1 MKHHIMECLEY
12 GPPDTILLH
21 HGTNDLRSEEPAEKI
36 ASNIINVAFS
46 AKNKN
51 TVYVSGLIVRNGK
64 YNRKGKEVNVVL
76 KKKCNNK
83 NLSLID
89 NRNINPRMLNKS
101 GLHLN

>member
-1 MKHHIMECLEY
+1 MKHHIMGCLED

-36 ASNIINVAFS
+36 ASNIINVVFS

-51 TVYVSGLIVRNGK
+51 TVYVSGLIVRNDK
-64 YNRKGKEVNVVL
+64 HRMGKEVNVVL

-89 NRNINPRMLNKS
+89 NRNINPCMLNKS

>member
-1 MKHHIMECLEY
+1 MKHHIMECLED
-12 GPPDTILLH
+12 GPPDTIPLH

-36 ASNIINVAFS
+36 ASNIINVVFS

-51 TVYVSGLIVRNGK
+51 TVYVSGLIVRNDK
-64 YNRKGKEVNVVL
+64 HRMGKEVNVVL

-89 NRNINPRMLNKS
+89 NRNINPCMLNKS

>member
-1 MKHHIMECLEY
+1 MKHHIMECLED

-36 ASNIINVAFS
+36 ASNIINVVFS

-51 TVYVSGLIVRNGK
+51 TVYVSGLIVRNDK
-64 YNRKGKEVNVVL
+64 HRMGKEVNVVL

-89 NRNINPRMLNKS
+89 NRNINPCMLNKS
-101 GLHLN
+101 GLYLN

>member
-1 MKHHIMECLEY
+1 MKHHIMVCLED

-36 ASNIINVAFS
+36 ASNIINVVFS

-51 TVYVSGLIVRNGK
+51 TVYVSGLIVRNDK
-64 YNRKGKEVNVVL
+64 HRMGKEVNVVL

-89 NRNINPRMLNKS
+89 NRNINPCMLNKS

>member
-1 MKHHIMECLEY
+1 MKHHIMECLED

-36 ASNIINVAFS
+36 ASNIINVVFS
-46 AKNKN
+46 AKNKD
-51 TVYVSGLIVRNGK
+51 TVYVSGLIVRNDK
-64 YNRKGKEVNVVL
+64 HRMGKEVNVVL

-89 NRNINPRMLNKS
+89 NRNINPCMLNKS

>member
-1 MKHHIMECLEY
+1 MECLED

-36 ASNIINVAFS
+36 ASNIINVVFS

-51 TVYVSGLIVRNGK
+51 TVYVSGLIVRNDK
-64 YNRKGKEVNVVL
+64 HRMGKEVNVVL

-89 NRNINPRMLNKS
+89 NRNINPCMLNKS

>member
-1 MKHHIMECLEY
+1 MKHHIMECLED
-12 GPPDTILLH
+12 GPPDAILLH

-36 ASNIINVAFS
+36 ASNIINVVFS

-51 TVYVSGLIVRNGK
+51 TVYVSGLIVRNDK
-64 YNRKGKEVNVVL
+64 HRMGKEVNVVL

-89 NRNINPRMLNKS
+89 NRNINPCMLNKS